1 MDSLGKM
8 SDEDFEKKNFF
19 HVTETLPGIWS
30 ESIIDGKLVKC
41 EAVRLSNEH
50 VPQDP
55 DPKWDSR
62 HVQKPGIHFKL
73 QNVLFQIIVRPS
85 FLTG

>member
-55 DPKWDSR
+55 DPK
-62 HVQKPGIHFKL
+62 
-73 QNVLFQIIVRPS
+73 
-85 FLTG
+85 